1 MRARACPIAAVLFLA
16 GVVQLTA
23 ADKPRIAS
31 NFGIR
36 TLQSGTEDVG
46 RTDRGAFNTA
56 GRSTPTGPDIERPFN
71 YTALD
76 CSRYEP
82 TYSQIERDLQF
93 SRKLG
98 ISLNSTLYLSA
109 RYGGV
114 HMRGL
119 TVGFFGGTAYLLT
132 PTDFRNLSH
141 HAPLHLAYMRMMLYL
156 ESSFGA
162 ALPDVAFVLTTSD
175 TPRYVSPLLVNTSSP
190 RSEVRSYEPG
200 FVPGPY
206 PVCGIG
212 KSDFFPDLLLV
223 PNFHFHMKLYDQTFL
238 AAIPEFNKMAW
249 RDRKPVLFG
258 RFSRYRTNRVSE
270 DIFTYKAGPNGR
282 RICFKGN
289 RTCPVRD
296 YFINKIVPKDP
307 ARMDVSFIG
316 RVSMLR
322 HTHYKY
328 LAHLDGQG
336 ISSRLEQLL
345 SLGSLVFK
353 EASGYYAYY
362 YRSLLQHRVNLVEFW
377 KDEEVDGP
385 EDVLRELDWAAAND
399 EAAARMAAEG
409 QRIAAT
415 YLTGNGRTC
424 YWYRLMHGLRSVL
437 SYTPSLSHWP
447 EAQPLSLVVEQQ
459 LLATPG
465 GKEVYD
471 APWAP

>member
-1 MRARACPIAAVLFLA
+1 MRPWACPLAAILFLGGA
-16 GVVQLTA
+16 AQLIATYKPHTA
-23 ADKPRIAS
+23 SDFALRSLKSDD
-31 NFGIR
+31 
-36 TLQSGTEDVG
+36 EDVG
-46 RTDRGAFNTA
+46 ATNTGALDSA
-56 GRSTPTGPDIERPFN
+56 GQSTPMGTDIERPFN
-71 YTALD
+71 YTTLD

-82 TYSQIERDLQF
+82 TFIQIARDLQY

-98 ISLNSTLYLSA
+98 ISLNSTLYMSA
-109 RYGGV
+109 RFGSV

-141 HAPLHLAYMRMMLYL
+141 HAPLHLAYMRMMLHL

-175 TPRYVSPLLVNTSSP
+175 TPRYVSPLLVNSTSP
-190 RSEVRSYEPG
+190 LSELRSYEPG

-212 KSDFFPDLLLV
+212 KSDFFPDFLLV

-238 AAIPEFNKMAW
+238 AAIPEFNKMSW

-270 DIFTYKAGPNGR
+270 DIFTYKAGPEGR
-282 RICFKGN
+282 RICYKGN
-289 RTCPVRD
+289 RTCPFRD
-296 YFINKIVPKDP
+296 FFINKIVPKDP

-322 HTHYKY
+322 HSHYKY

-362 YRSLLQHRVNLVEFW
+362 YRSLLQHRVSLVEFW
-377 KDEEVDGP
+377 RDEEVDGP
-385 EDVLRELDWAAAND
+385 EDVLRELDWAEAND
-399 EAAARMAAEG
+399 EEAARVAAEG

-437 SYTPSLSHWP
+437 SYTPLLSQWP
-447 EAQPLSLVVEQQ
+447 EAQPLRLVVEQQ